1 MLIAGLIVFP
11 LLYANFYSALD
22 GISPELVNMSKL
34 YKVPFTTRLFKMYIP
49 SILPAMLAG
58 VKSSVSLN
66 LKVTI
71 ASEVIAQTRV
81 SMGRFMQISR
91 VYLDTA
97 ELLAWTAAAIIL
109 SYLLEWS
116 VELIKKAVVRW
127 R

>member
-1 MLIAGLIVFP
+1 
-11 LLYANFYSALD
+11 
-22 GISPELVNMSKL
+22 
-34 YKVPFTTRLFKMYIP
+34 MYIP